1 MLLRR
6 SWAPRGADR
15 DIPIL
20 SFEDSLFCMR
30 RNFVLAQSSWI
41 RWLKERS
48 SAPRLFVIVLI
59 VLSGCTHRVVTVP
72 VQIDSVPQGC
82 PVDVDGINRG
92 NTPTTVSFTV
102 SQAYSGLL
110 TGDYWYSTNTVP
122 NVVTVYPPPGNGAGL
137 MSQTKSIMPG
147 NLTDGAGKVFF
158 DLRLDSVQPKQR
170 IDLTVKKR

>member
-1 MLLRR
+1 MGRKYTMPQLFEI
-6 SWAPRGADR
+6 SWCKVRT
-15 DIPIL
+15 
-20 SFEDSLFCMR
+20 
-30 RNFVLAQSSWI
+30 
-41 RWLKERS
+41 
-48 SAPRLFVIVLI
+48 SAPYLLFITLI
-59 VLSGCTHRVVTVP
+59 FSTGCTQRVVTVP

-110 TGDYWYSTNTVP
+110 KGDYWYSTNTVP
-122 NVVTVYPPPGNGAGL
+122 NVVTVYPPPGSGAGL
-137 MSQTKSIMPG
+137 MSQTKTIMPG

-170 IDLTVKKR
+170 IDLTVKKQ